1 MGVVKML
8 ETKPRELR
16 GNPTKVFDHVCEH
29 KKALMVS
36 ARRPDILIMLKSDY
50 DKEEA
55 HRLNL
60 IEQVN
65 TLSNH
70 IDKHEDKLYIETLE
84 SMVDQLQTA
93 LELEQDNNERLVI
106 WES

>member
-1 MGVVKML
+1 ML
-8 ETKPRELR
+8 ETKPSDLQCR
-16 GNPTKVFDHVCEH
+16 PAKVFDHVCEH
-29 KKALMVS
+29 KKALVVS

-55 HRLNL
+55 YMLNL
-60 IEQVN
+60 IEQVD

-93 LELEQDNNERLVI
+93 LELDQDNNERMVI